1 MQLNTFFTGSKVVGA
16 IPMSHDA
23 FCQYVGRDIDPAELD
38 VTGYLVE
45 YLDGGKANHPGHVGY
60 ISWSPSEVFE
70 KNYISIGDI
79 TGLAPH
85 VIRLKAERAE
95 NFDRLQKL
103 SAFLGL
109 QELLSFPEASRTDEQ
124 NALLV
129 KIHPLDPTHLAL
141 MQEQRQHM
149 GRLEEIYTARLEQLV
164 PSLRVTQEATL
175 RFSIANGQRFNI
187 MPMIFEKLKGQIDE
201 CCYTGTI
208 HHIVPTSAKV
218 YGPKGDLIEGAR
230 VRTEKLTRGFSISGD
245 IGDMELLFDI
255 AVDRERGTAHITS
268 SFEEAYELEIHVQLS
283 DHNRRVV

>member
-16 IPMSHDA
+16 IAMTRDD
-23 FCQYVGRDIDPAELD
+23 FNQYVGRDTDPEEN
-38 VTGYLVE
+38 TNGYLVE
-45 YLDGGKANHPGHVGY
+45 YLDGGKENHPGHKGY
-60 ISWSPSEVFE
+60 ISWSPAEVFE

-85 VIRLKAERAE
+85 IVRLKAERAE

-109 QELLSFPEASRTDEQ
+109 QELLQVPEAERTEQ
-124 NALLV
+124 QNELLV

-149 GRLEEIYTARLEQLV
+149 ARLEEIFTARLEQLV

-175 RFSIANGQRFNI
+175 RFSIANGQRFNV

-201 CCYTGTI
+201 CCYTGVI
-208 HHIVPTSAKV
+208 HHIVPSSARV
-218 YGPKGDLIEGAR
+218 FDPEGNEIDSAR
-230 VRTEKLTRGFSISGD
+230 VRTETLSRGFSISGD
-245 IGDMELLFDI
+245 IGEELLFDI

-268 SFEEAYELEIHVQLS
+268 SFEEKYELEIHVQLS
-283 DHNRRVV
+283 DHNRRVL